1 MKYVLTLIM
10 ITCAFQLSAQK
21 KLLLEDQS
29 EIIERAKA
37 NIAAAFE
44 DVDTEL
50 YETHMSYPYVGRY
63 VFKITIGNKFRVTS
77 IYAEE
82 REGGSIPEQ
91 NRLKDAV
98 MDLTFD
104 FKMPKNKQY
113 QFLHEFNFNQ

>member
-1 MKYVLTLIM
+1 MKYLITILLM
-10 ITCAFQLSAQK
+10 SCSFQLAAQK
-21 KLLLEDQS
+21 RVLIEDQD
-29 EIIERAKA
+29 EIILQARS
-37 NIAAAFE
+37 NIAMAF
-44 DVDTEL
+44 DNVDTKL
-50 YETHMSYPYVGRY
+50 FETHMSYPYVGRY

-77 IYAEE
+77 IYVEE

-113 QFLHEFNFNQ
+113 QFLYEFNFNQ